1 MPRLLAAAVVC
12 AALVLTPATASAKP
26 KPPKP
31 SKSPDG
37 HYVGHEVPVESNGLN
52 KIVFEF
58 DVAKNGRKIIEPTV
72 RLNLV
77 CGYPLGIQY
86 HVQPIDPMKV
96 DPRTGKFH
104 FLLEKDSPNDF
115 EDYRVELS
123 GRLKGTR
130 VVQGTF
136 SIEVGYCSRGDADD
150 PMRWAASRTS
160 KKTTKK

>member
-12 AALVLTPATASAKP
+12 AALVLSPATASAKP
-26 KPPKP
+26 KPPK
-31 SKSPDG
+31 SPDG
-37 HYVGHEVPVESNGLN
+37 HYVGHEAPVESNGLN

-58 DVAKNGRKIIEPTV
+58 DVAKNGRRITRPTV

-86 HVQPIDPMKV
+86 HVQPIDPMTV
-96 DPRTGKFH
+96 NPRTGRFH
-104 FLLEKDSPNDF
+104 FLLEKDSENDY

-136 SIEVGYCSRGDADD
+136 SIEVGYCSRGDAED
-150 PMRWAASRTS
+150 PMHWAAARSR
-160 KKTTKK
+160 KK